1 MGNALIGI
9 FLSAVGFLQKGLAE
23 ALEIARPLAE
33 LFGKGESINSAQGAL
48 RESADIL
55 DAEAA
60 ARYSDA
66 GDQLGPLAAKVA
78 ERLKEAG
85 ENIVGR
91 FGETFR
97 NTAEVID
104 TSAMRERM
112 NEVLGTIRD
121 ALPKPE
127 EIKQVARATT
137 PGKSNVPNPLAQAS
151 TTTMDPIV
159 TSLGKVG
166 GGGYS
171 SGTLD
176 AQRENNRLTSETN
189 RILRAM
195 SERIKPGGAASVTAF
210 G

>member
-1 MGNALIGI
+1 
-9 FLSAVGFLQKGLAE
+9 
-23 ALEIARPLAE
+23 
-33 LFGKGESINSAQGAL
+33 
-48 RESADIL
+48 
-55 DAEAA
+55 
-60 ARYSDA
+60 
-66 GDQLGPLAAKVA
+66 VA

-112 NEVLGTIRD
+112 NDVMGTIRD

-137 PGKSNVPNPLAQAS
+137 PGKSNIANPLTQAS
-151 TTTMDPIV
+151 TTRMDPIV